1 MVDSNAISTL
11 TVPTANAYPSVRCVQ
26 WSRDG
31 QLLLMMKSSIY
42 ILTPHLGLNFDV
54 ASVTRT
60 STDAQDVQLN
70 WYRNLIDLD
79 TLSPTKWPEISQDW
93 GALSLGSLDISIKA
107 ICPSPTDVSSSATC
121 VLAVLTSNM
130 DLSIWAPS
138 KNVLKGEWNMIHHYT
153 AGRQIDGQEVQEYQ
167 ITSITW
173 TGQADFGLS
182 PSPLVDASL
191 LIAGTRAGT
200 VSLFRFGGNS
210 IERINTV
217 RISDYWI
224 SQIAVSPWVAS
235 GESTC
240 EARLAINDSSGQV
253 IVLTIKQ
260 TLNILGSP
268 ASLSRQYAVDV
279 EVASEKVIVTGSI
292 TVFGELSWISPPS
305 RQPILVFGSPG
316 VLHLWSPLNG
326 SDSSD
331 WVGLRSLKLTTQR
344 TSVGSSALYPP
355 SGVQYLRQWD
365 VLLISLFDGSI
376 HVIHNITRG
385 PTWDPP
391 SNDNTNL
398 TTEHIS
404 KLVRSIFE
412 AHEPNSTFED
422 VGRIGGMSCYD
433 SSAVVWVHESCR
445 PSDFSYKHE
454 AKHTS
459 MLIVTRLFPESGDDA
474 FLADLED
481 LLRNCKVSDGASPH
495 DLLRPI
501 FRRLNGPGVLDKL
514 HSSILRIIQ
523 PSGDP
528 PLTFAPD
535 PYNGVLGE
543 DFRACFRRCLR
554 EQLFGSDRV
563 LSYRLR
569 LAIADHAWKIYQD
582 PEKQAACGRIA
593 QTLLDNISHHILR
606 AVVQHLMSVTPILQ
620 ADDIPFIRR
629 LVVQSN
635 LPRCPPDLTLSVRHL
650 AENLN
655 GLGMPIS
662 AEALTP
668 TSLNESCPACGSNI
682 PFQDIITA
690 QCENRHSWSRCSVTS
705 FILSTTSVRTAPT
718 MDCYPSEA
726 LHDYHYDYY
735 NFYPSTE
742 SFYPDDFSM
751 DADLQEDL
759 YGLVSKYVDIE
770 EFAQYVYGVSKV
782 DIEHIRSKEWKPEG
796 LSAYVKLLDEGAQQ
810 EDLDEP
816 FKVIMADLFSTFT
829 NEGRK
834 LDVHHASLGK
844 TTLKSIGN
852 GRKPEQ
858 LFFFGSHDDKSP
870 IAWSLV
876 KAFVKLAATPRIGAI
891 PMGEEGT
898 IITDAP
904 VASAPDSVPTGTK
917 RKRRSA
923 DTRDGPTSDSK
934 RPKFAVKRD
943 KLAKARARKAREEVI
958 GQDFLTGA
966 QLSRLD
972 CHDEDDTLS
981 SPSTSAPAPKILPPV
996 PSANI
1001 DFKTLGGC
1009 LTYEKFLAALDHW
1022 KPRSIPKKYREQ
1034 AKQLLPE
1041 E

>member
-1 MVDSNAISTL
+1 MPKAATKTKSRKAADKAEKAPRKGKKDPKAPKRALSAYMFFSQDWRERIKAENPDAGFGEVGKLLGAKWKEMDDEDKKPYVEQANKDKTRAEEEK
-11 TVPTANAYPSVRCVQ
+11 NAY
-26 WSRDG
+26 D
-31 QLLLMMKSSIY
+31 
-42 ILTPHLGLNFDV
+42 TPHLGLNFDV

-60 STDAQDVQLN
+60 STGAQDVQLN

-167 ITSITW
+167 ITSIAW
-173 TGQADFGLS
+173 TGQADFCLS

-200 VSLFRFGGNS
+200 VLLFRFGGNS

-217 RISDYWI
+217 KVSDYWL

-268 ASLSRQYAVDV
+268 TSLSRQYAVDV

-326 SDSSD
+326 SDSSN

-355 SGVQYLRQWD
+355 SGIQYLRQWD
-365 VLLISLFDGSI
+365 ILLISLFDGSI
-376 HVIHNITRG
+376 HVVHNITRG
-385 PTWDPP
+385 PTWGPP
-391 SNDNTNL
+391 TNDNTNL
-398 TTEHIS
+398 TTEHTS

-412 AHEPNSTFED
+412 AYEPNSTFED

-459 MLIVTRLFPESGDDA
+459 MLAVTQLFPESGDDA

-606 AVVQHLMSVTPILQ
+606 AVVRHLMSVTPILQ

-690 QCENRHSWSRCSVTS
+690 QCENGHSWSRCSVTS
-705 FILSTTSVRTAPT
+705 FILSTTSVRTCVGCT
-718 MDCYPSEA
+718 RKA
-726 LHDYHYDYY
+726 LL
-735 NFYPSTE
+735 P
-742 SFYPDDFSM
+742 
-751 DADLQEDL
+751 
-759 YGLVSKYVDIE
+759 
-770 EFAQYVYGVSKV
+770 
-782 DIEHIRSKEWKPEG
+782 
-796 LSAYVKLLDEGAQQ
+796 
-810 EDLDEP
+810 
-816 FKVIMADLFSTFT
+816 
-829 NEGRK
+829 
-834 LDVHHASLGK
+834 
-844 TTLKSIGN
+844 
-852 GRKPEQ
+852 
-858 LFFFGSHDDKSP
+858 
-870 IAWSLV
+870 
-876 KAFVKLAATPRIGAI
+876 
-891 PMGEEGT
+891 
-898 IITDAP
+898 
-904 VASAPDSVPTGTK
+904 ASA
-917 RKRRSA
+917 
-923 DTRDGPTSDSK
+923 
-934 RPKFAVKRD
+934 
-943 KLAKARARKAREEVI
+943 
-958 GQDFLTGA
+958 
-966 QLSRLD
+966 
-972 CHDEDDTLS
+972 
-981 SPSTSAPAPKILPPV
+981 
-996 PSANI
+996 
-1001 DFKTLGGC
+1001 TLGHTSMGWIVEEMLEAGYRC
-1009 LTYEKFLAALDHW
+1009 SFCGNNYV
-1022 KPRSIPKKYREQ
+1022 SIV
-1034 AKQLLPE
+1034 
-1041 E
+1041 